1 MRWTREPLYK
11 TSGWFNQEPL
21 TTFDETLRFPIAL
34 EEIYRLIRSDY
45 GISIRK
51 EEIKI
56 QNGYIYFR
64 PFSDYI
70 LQIIFQPQFYTR
82 LPKLIFQTN
91 YAKENFNQLVKE
103 FLEELDGVCKTDPE
117 SLTTEKLYDHLL
129 KVICFDALWVFKL
142 ADGLHTVLHYF
153 SESVLKSL
161 YALLIKDP
169 NPSNYSNLLIGFP
182 NKLFE
187 ADKAFWQVVQ
197 DKLSREEYLSRY
209 GYRAT
214 DATLFKEVVG
224 EDLEEKIEIFK
235 KIAAPNF
242 DKLTRVAT
250 ERRKKRES
258 FIDKNFRNWVPFG
271 RSFFNKALA
280 LAREYITVREDRRFY
295 YTMGTYPIRRA
306 CLELGSR
313 VDFLNEPSD
322 IFFMTKNEVGAAVRD
337 SKAINKE
344 EIRER
349 ITSRKTNWQ
358 IWRKKTPPTVIE
370 G

>member
-1 MRWTREPLYK
+1 
-11 TSGWFNQEPL
+11 
-21 TTFDETLRFPIAL
+21 
-34 EEIYRLIRSDY
+34 LIRSDY

-70 LQIIFQPQFYTR
+70 LQIIFQPRFYTK
-82 LPKLIFQTN
+82 LPKLISQAN
-91 YAKENFNQLVKE
+91 QAKENFNKLVKE
-103 FLEELDGVCKTDPE
+103 FLEELNGVRKTDPK
-117 SLTTEKLYDHLL
+117 SLTAKELYDYLL
-129 KVICFDALWVFKL
+129 EVIRFDALWIFKL
-142 ADGLHTVLHYF
+142 GGGLHTALHYF

-169 NPSNYSNLLIGFP
+169 NPSNYSNLLVGFP
-182 NKLFE
+182 NKLLE
-187 ADKAFWQVVQ
+187 ADKAFWRVVR
-197 DKLSREEYLSRY
+197 DNLSKEEYLSKY

-214 DATLFKEVVG
+214 DATLFKEVAG
-224 EDLEEKIEIFK
+224 EDLEKKIEIFK

-242 DKLTRVAT
+242 DKLTRLAT

-258 FIDKNFRNWVPFG
+258 FVDKNFRSWVPFG
-271 RSFFNKALA
+271 RPLLNKALA
-280 LAREYITVREDRRFY
+280 LAREYVTVREDRRFY
-295 YTMGTYPIRRA
+295 YTMGTYPIRRF

-313 VDFLNEPSD
+313 IDFLNEPSD
-322 IFFMTKNEVGAAVRD
+322 IFFMTKNEVEATVCD
-337 SKAINKE
+337 PKTVNKE